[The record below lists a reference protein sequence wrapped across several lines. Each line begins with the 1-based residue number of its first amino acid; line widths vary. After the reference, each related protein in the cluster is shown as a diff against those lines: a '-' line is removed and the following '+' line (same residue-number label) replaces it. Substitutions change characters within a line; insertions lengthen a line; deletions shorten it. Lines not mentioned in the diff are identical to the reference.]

1 MVLFTA
7 NHGNNFVGGTCAPPS
22 AILVV
27 GGNSVITVIVF
38 KLQLVLQLLFFLI
51 LVTVTVTICEIVY
64 RNFLFIFRKTRFS
77 KPALALLRFRAQR
90 SRHTEKHAPHRPR
103 LVTRVLTADTK
114 QSLQQVVMSHQLEL
128 LQLNVMSILT
138 EYKWFDCLQQLLSLL
153 TV

>member
-138 EYKWFDCLQQLLSLL
+138 EYK
-153 TV
+153 